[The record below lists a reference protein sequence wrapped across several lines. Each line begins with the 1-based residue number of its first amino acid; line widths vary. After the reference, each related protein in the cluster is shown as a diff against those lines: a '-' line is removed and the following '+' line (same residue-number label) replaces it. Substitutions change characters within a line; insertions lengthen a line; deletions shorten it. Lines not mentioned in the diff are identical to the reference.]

1 MSNHPLRKIKY
12 PDFTREVTLQLEFK
26 GLVAGVDEAGRGPW
40 AGPVLAAA
48 VILDENNIPQGLNDS
63 KKLNEAR
70 REQLYEKIRTSSLV
84 GVGLGDVATIDRDN
98 ILNATLFAMAKA
110 VAELPSSPM
119 VALIDG
125 NRKPALDCEAITL
138 VKGDQLSL
146 SIAAASIIAKVTR
159 DRMMRE
165 MALEYPDYGFERHKG
180 YGTKAHQLALT
191 QYGVTK
197 HHRRSFKPI
206 RKLIEDATS

>member
-1 MSNHPLRKIKY
+1 MTNRSQTKSGFPDYSNERQHCQQCGGP
-12 PDFTREVTLQLEFK
+12 
-26 GLVAGVDEAGRGPW
+26 VAGVDEAGRGPW

-48 VILDENNIPQGLNDS
+48 VILDEGNIPDGLNDS
-63 KKLNEAR
+63 KMLNEEQ
-70 REQLYEKIRTSSLV
+70 REQLYIEIYATSLV
-84 GVGLGDVATIDRDN
+84 GVGLADIAVIDRKN
-98 ILNATLFAMAKA
+98 ILGATLYAMKMA
-110 VAELPSSPM
+110 VEALPLHPVVALVDGNQQPELP
-119 VALIDG
+119 
-125 NRKPALDCEAITL
+125 CQAIPL

-159 DRMMRE
+159 DRLMRE
-165 MALEYPDYGFERHKG
+165 MAIEFPQYGFENHKG

-206 RKLIEDATS
+206 RKLIENNVS